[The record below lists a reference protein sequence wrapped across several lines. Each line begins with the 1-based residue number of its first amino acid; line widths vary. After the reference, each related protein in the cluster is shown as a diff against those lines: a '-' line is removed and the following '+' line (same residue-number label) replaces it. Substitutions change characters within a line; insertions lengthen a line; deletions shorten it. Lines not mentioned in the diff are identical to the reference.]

1 MPPLLNRILKTLLAL
16 LVPLIV
22 MIGSAQLL
30 ATDPYLAFEYG
41 KASFPPDTFGYSQ
54 EQRFVLASANTS
66 YVRDNLSSEA
76 LSSQMLYGKPV
87 YSQREVT
94 HMADVQSAYQSVVR
108 IWQAAFILFLLIG
121 LIFWQK
127 GERAALASAIQSG
140 GLLTVAVIGSIGLLA
155 VLAWQVWF
163 DNFHLIFFEPGSWLF
178 AYSDTLIR
186 LFPLQFW
193 MDATFMIT
201 AFSLIGGLLAAFI
214 GWQWQIAIQKAAQ
227 KIQL

>member
-1 MPPLLNRILKTLLAL
+1 MSPLLNRILKILLAL

-30 ATDPYLAFEYG
+30 ATDTYLAFEYG
-41 KASFPPDTFGYSQ
+41 KASFPLDTFGYTKQ
-54 EQRFVLASANTS
+54 QRFNLASANTS
-66 YVRDNLSSEA
+66 YVRDNLPSEA
-76 LSSQMLYGKPV
+76 LSSQMLDGKPV

-108 IWQAAFILFLLIG
+108 
-121 LIFWQK
+121 
-127 GERAALASAIQSG
+127 
-140 GLLTVAVIGSIGLLA
+140 
-155 VLAWQVWF
+155 
-163 DNFHLIFFEPGSWLF
+163 FEPGSWLF

-201 AFSLIGGLLAAFI
+201 VFSLIGGLLAAFI
-214 GWQWQIAIQKAAQ
+214 GWRWRLALGREQA
-227 KIQL
+227 

>member
-1 MPPLLNRILKTLLAL
+1 MPSLLNRILKTLLAL
-16 LVPLIV
+16 LVPLIL

-54 EQRFVLASANTS
+54 EQRFVLASANAS
-66 YVRDNLSSEA
+66 YVRDNLPSEA
-76 LSSQMLYGKPV
+76 LSSQMLDGKPV

-108 IWQAAFILFLLIG
+108 LWQVAFILFLLIG
-121 LIFWQK
+121 LILWQK
-127 GERAALASAIQSG
+127 GEQAALASAIQSG
-140 GLLTVAVIGSIGLLA
+140 GLLTVALIGSIALLA
-155 VLAWQVWF
+155 LLAWQVWF

-178 AYSDTLIR
+178 AYSDALIR

-201 AFSLIGGLLAAFI
+201 AFSLLGILLAAFI
-214 GWQWQIAIQKAAQ
+214 GWRWRLALRRGQA
-227 KIQL
+227 

>member
-1 MPPLLNRILKTLLAL
+1 MSPLLNRILKTLLAL

-30 ATDPYLAFEYG
+30 ATDTYLAFEYG
-41 KASFPPDTFGYSQ
+41 KASFPLDTFGYTKQ
-54 EQRFVLASANTS
+54 QRFNLASANTS
-66 YVRDNLSSEA
+66 YVRDNLPSEA
-76 LSSQMLYGKPV
+76 LSSQMLDGKPV

-108 IWQAAFILFLLIG
+108 VWQVAFILLLVLGFILWRNG
-121 LIFWQK
+121 K
-127 GERAALASAIQSG
+127 RAALASGIQWG
-140 GLLTVAVIGSIGLLA
+140 GLLTIALIGFIALLA
-155 VLAWQVWF
+155 LFAWQVWF
-163 DNFHLIFFEPGSWLF
+163 DNFHLFFFEPGSWLF

-201 AFSLIGGLLAAFI
+201 VFSLIGGLLAAFI
-214 GWQWQIAIQKAAQ
+214 GWRWRLALGREQA
-227 KIQL
+227 

>member
-1 MPPLLNRILKTLLAL
+1 MIPLLNRFLKTLLAL

-22 MIGSAQLL
+22 LIGSAQLL

-66 YVRDNLSSEA
+66 YVRDNLPSEA
-76 LSSQMLYGKPV
+76 LSSQTMNGEPV
-87 YSQREVT
+87 YSEREVT

-108 IWQAAFILFLLIG
+108 IWQVAFILFLFIG

-140 GLLTVAVIGSIGLLA
+140 GLLTVALIGSVGLLA

-178 AYSDTLIR
+178 AYSDALIR

-193 MDATFMIT
+193 MDATSAIT
-201 AFSLIGGLLAAFI
+201 AISFIGGLLLAFV
-214 GWQWQIAIQKAAQ
+214 GRRWRLVLNASQG
-227 KIQL
+227 

>member
-1 MPPLLNRILKTLLAL
+1 MPSRLTKILNLLIIL
-16 LVPLIV
+16 LVPFFIV
-22 MIGSAQLL
+22 PGSAQLL

-41 KASFPPDTFGYSQ
+41 KAGFPPDTFGYSQ

-66 YVRDNLSSEA
+66 YVRDNLPSKA
-76 LSSQMLYGKPV
+76 LSSQMLEGKPV
-87 YSQREVT
+87 YSEREVT
-94 HMADVQSAYQSVVR
+94 HMADVQSAYQSVTR
-108 IWQAAFILFLLIG
+108 AWQVAFVLLLALGFIL
-121 LIFWQK
+121 WRN

-140 GLLTVAVIGSIGLLA
+140 GLLTVALIGSIGLLA

-193 MDATFMIT
+193 IDATFTIT
-201 AFSLIGGLLAAFI
+201 ALSLTGGLLMAFS
-214 GWQWQIAIQKAAQ
+214 GWRLKKSPEDKVII
-227 KIQL
+227 

>member
-1 MPPLLNRILKTLLAL
+1 MPPLLNRSLKTLLAL
-16 LVPLIV
+16 LVPIIV

-30 ATDPYLAFEYG
+30 ATDSYLAFEYG

-66 YVRDNLSSEA
+66 YVRDNLTSEA
-76 LSSQMLYGKPV
+76 LSSQMLDGKPV
-87 YSQREVT
+87 YSEREVT

-140 GLLTVAVIGSIGLLA
+140 GLLTVVLIGSIGLLA

-193 MDATFMIT
+193 MDATFALT
-201 AFSLIGGLLAAFI
+201 AISLTGGLLAAFI
-214 GWQWQIAIQKAAQ
+214 GWRWRLAFLEIEQA
-227 KIQL
+227 

>member
-1 MPPLLNRILKTLLAL
+1 MLPLLNRILKTLVAL

-54 EQRFVLASANTS
+54 QQRFVLASANTS

-76 LSSQMLYGKPV
+76 LSNQELDGKPV

-108 IWQAAFILFLLIG
+108 IWQGAFILFLLTG

-127 GERAALASAIQSG
+127 GDRAGLASAIQSG
-140 GLLTVAVIGSIGLLA
+140 GLLTVALIGSIGLLA

-163 DNFHLIFFEPGSWLF
+163 DRMKPAASPTV
-178 AYSDTLIR
+178 S
-186 LFPLQFW
+186 
-193 MDATFMIT
+193 T
-201 AFSLIGGLLAAFI
+201 AGD
-214 GWQWQIAIQKAAQ
+214 KAGF
-227 KIQL
+227 LY